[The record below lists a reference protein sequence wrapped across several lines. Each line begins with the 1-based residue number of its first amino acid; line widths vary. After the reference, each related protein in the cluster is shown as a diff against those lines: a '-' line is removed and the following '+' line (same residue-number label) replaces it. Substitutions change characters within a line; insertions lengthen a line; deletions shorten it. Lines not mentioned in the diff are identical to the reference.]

1 MRDVQPGEIIKLERN
16 QPPKTLVIIPRPDN
30 YDVPAF
36 CIFEYVYFAKADSIV
51 ENQMIY
57 SVRQNC
63 GRQLAIEAPVKY
75 ANEEERSKLI
85 VAPVPESSIPAA
97 LGFAEQV
104 NNFYF
109 LITFILLICDIFIN
123 LLVWFAVCGSFL

>member
-1 MRDVQPGEIIKLERN
+1 MRDVQPGEIVKLERN
-16 QPPKTLVIIPRPDN
+16 QPPKTLVIIPRPKN
-30 YDVPAF
+30 NDVPAF

-75 ANEEERSKLI
+75 ENYEQKSKLI

-104 NNFYF
+104 NGYRG
-109 LITFILLICDIFIN
+109 IIF
-123 LLVWFAVCGSFL
+123 AY